1 MDTIVCEVS
10 VLQQLSMSTRP
21 VWELPLMDHL
31 AVDVYQVDGA
41 RAGEVGEERVSWRHV
56 MRVKSAQ
63 AKTPADECA
72 LLHGC

>member
-41 RAGEVGEERVSWRHV
+41 RAG
-56 MRVKSAQ
+56 
-63 AKTPADECA
+63 
-72 LLHGC
+72 